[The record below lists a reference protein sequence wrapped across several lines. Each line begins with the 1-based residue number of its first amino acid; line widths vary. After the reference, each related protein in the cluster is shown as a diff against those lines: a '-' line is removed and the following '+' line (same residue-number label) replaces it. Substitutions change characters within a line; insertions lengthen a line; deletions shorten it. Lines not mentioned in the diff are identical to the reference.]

1 MAKYSASV
9 TTVMVKSKKPVVT
22 PDYLDSYDSISPI
35 ASEVRLP
42 AHTSSCFILYP
53 GEPSQPGEV
62 LACEVSTYESDDCD
76 NDANLV
82 LQTIADREYINVC
95 KLISGYSKKL
105 KIFTASVPCTPRDAG
120 HDVDLDSLTTR
131 LYCRSRCIKYP
142 ELWSSSVEYVGR
154 ATEWYGG
161 PPQLV
166 CRKGDYKEIQMIY
179 YDSISEIDEGVY
191 LFRLSDV
198 KARVDIIWNTLPVDK
213 KIQESWGYLDELV
226 IPPVSFAIV
235 ESYSWAD
242 VLPNLKCIND
252 ESDHFKSKN
261 KRAMSLANYYSN
273 DSFLKR
279 WSKANN
285 VSFTML

>member
-1 MAKYSASV
+1 MAKYSASIP
-9 TTVMVKSKKPVVT
+9 TVMVKSSMVT
-22 PDYLDSYDSISPI
+22 PEYRDLYDSISSI

-76 NDANLV
+76 SDANLV

-154 ATEWYGG
+154 ATEWNGG

-166 CRKGDYKEIQMIY
+166 CRKGDYKEIQMIH
-179 YDSISEIDEGVY
+179 YDSIYQIDEGVY
-191 LFRLSDV
+191 LFDLSDE
-198 KARVDIIWNTLPVDK
+198 KAGVDIIWNTLPVQT
-213 KIQESWGYLDELV
+213 KIQESWGYLNDLV

-235 ESYSWAD
+235 ESYSWID
-242 VLPNLKCIND
+242 LLPNLKYIND

-261 KRAMSLANYYSN
+261 KRAMSLPNYYSN